1 MSKTKILF
9 LAESLNVGGAE
20 KALVS
25 LLPLLDYSSLDV
37 TLMLISRTGV
47 FIRNAACIPEL
58 KIRHIVKPG
67 SSIIMSLINT
77 LKIKALYRWLPAG
90 IVGDYLCKGYDVVV
104 AFTEG
109 YLTKWVGASS
119 LSCKK
124 IAWVHT
130 DMVNNDWPVK
140 TGVFTTLGGE
150 LAAYRA
156 VDEVVGVSDKV
167 SAGMKEKAGL
177 TNVTTIY
184 NIVDGDIHGKS
195 MAKTNFKPSRQLN
208 LVSVGRLEYVKGY
221 EQLIDA
227 INILVNDRKLDVSLC
242 LVGDGSSRKFLE
254 DKVAEYGLQEYVYFA
269 GRQENPYPYMAS
281 ADVYVCSS
289 RQEGFNIAILEAMTL
304 GRPVVSADS
313 AGPREILADG
323 KYGVLTD
330 NGVDGLVDG
339 IASLYGNKDAMDNY
353 QQLSSERARHFSPD
367 VQLNKIKELLRRL

>member
-1 MSKTKILF
+1 M
-9 LAESLNVGGAE
+9 
-20 KALVS
+20 
-25 LLPLLDYSSLDV
+25 
-37 TLMLISRTGV
+37 
-47 FIRNAACIPEL
+47 
-58 KIRHIVKPG
+58 
-67 SSIIMSLINT
+67 
-77 LKIKALYRWLPAG
+77 
-90 IVGDYLCKGYDVVV
+90 
-104 AFTEG
+104 
-109 YLTKWVGASS
+109 
-119 LSCKK
+119 
-124 IAWVHT
+124 
-130 DMVNNDWPVK
+130 
-140 TGVFTTLGGE
+140 
-150 LAAYRA
+150 
-156 VDEVVGVSDKV
+156 
-167 SAGMKEKAGL
+167 
-177 TNVTTIY
+177 
-184 NIVDGDIHGKS
+184 
-195 MAKTNFKPSRQLN
+195 
-208 LVSVGRLEYVKGY
+208 KGY

>member
-1 MSKTKILF
+1 
-9 LAESLNVGGAE
+9 
-20 KALVS
+20 
-25 LLPLLDYSSLDV
+25 
-37 TLMLISRTGV
+37 
-47 FIRNAACIPEL
+47 
-58 KIRHIVKPG
+58 
-67 SSIIMSLINT
+67 
-77 LKIKALYRWLPAG
+77 
-90 IVGDYLCKGYDVVV
+90 
-104 AFTEG
+104 
-109 YLTKWVGASS
+109 
-119 LSCKK
+119 
-124 IAWVHT
+124 
-130 DMVNNDWPVK
+130 
-140 TGVFTTLGGE
+140 
-150 LAAYRA
+150 
-156 VDEVVGVSDKV
+156 
-167 SAGMKEKAGL
+167 MKEKAGL